1 MTEEDGKRFGA
12 LAERLAARRLRGLG
26 YRILASNVRLRGGEL
41 DLVAKQGEILVFCE
55 IKARRATGS
64 GEPGEAV
71 DARKRNK
78 LARLAMEYLGSR
90 PDLAH
95 LECRFDVVL
104 LWRSGL
110 WWRVEVIADAFR
122 PGWE

>member
-1 MTEEDGKRFGA
+1 M
-12 LAERLAARRLRGLG
+12 LAERLAARRLRGMG

-55 IKARRATGS
+55 IKARRVTGS

-71 DARKRNK
+71 DARKRHR

-104 LWRSGL
+104 LWRAGL